1 MWGQHFW
8 GSADVRRK
16 NSWKRQLCHVETLS
30 GLSLLSIWKRKHF
43 TWGRR
48 NTSMAYIWCIWNRLF
63 FLINRTPPLHWIWDR
78 EATGL
83 LTGSYISVSHCSD
96 VAMLGFATVF
106 TLRGGGGLKKR
117 EFYRQ
122 NRCLIPR
129 LAISR
134 KLLSI
139 QIKVSN
145 LWLQRLPGEAV
156 VHLKSSKW
164 DIRHLKTPPDRC
176 WNMHCQGRIVRLIV
190 LNSFQTERIQQHRY
204 LRFVAVIAYIVVFFV
219 LVRKLWGL

>member
-1 MWGQHFW
+1 MSKHFP
-8 GSADVRRK
+8 VC
-16 NSWKRQLCHVETLS
+16 LCSQYGRGNTSLEVVETLQWHIFDVS
-30 GLSLLSIWKRKHF
+30 GIDCSFWSTERRLCTESETERRLDSSRDPTFLLVIALMLPCWD
-43 TWGRR
+43 
-48 NTSMAYIWCIWNRLF
+48 L
-63 FLINRTPPLHWIWDR
+63 PLC
-78 EATGL
+78 L
-83 LTGSYISVSHCSD
+83 HC
-96 VAMLGFATVF
+96 G
-106 TLRGGGGLKKR
+106 GGGGLKKR